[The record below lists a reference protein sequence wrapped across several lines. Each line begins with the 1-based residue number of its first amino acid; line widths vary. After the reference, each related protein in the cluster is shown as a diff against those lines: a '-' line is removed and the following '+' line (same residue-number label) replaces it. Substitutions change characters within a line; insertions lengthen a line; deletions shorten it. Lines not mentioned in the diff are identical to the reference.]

1 MTDMNMIIAEL
12 ENMGIEARATEVNKN
27 GTIKHGISIG
37 NGNVR
42 PVVYVDTL
50 EGTPKEIAEQV
61 AKIAE
66 DASPVN
72 IGDVKSLV
80 SRENILETVK
90 AKVVPV
96 TSYLE
101 NKVYREFLDLA
112 ICYYIPVEGVEG
124 GVVNLTKD
132 ICKNAKI
139 TEKQLFKAAM
149 KHTTTRIKDMVDIM
163 VEMMGMPEEMA
174 EMMGGRGQQIV
185 ITNMDKHLGAIA
197 LAGNLDEV
205 CEILGTDEVYILPSS
220 IHELIAVRANEPVE
234 GFRNMVSEVND
245 TQVAPEERLSYNVY
259 AYKRGGEIAI
269 A

>member
-12 ENMGIEARATEVNKN
+12 ENMGIEARAEAVNKN

-37 NGNVR
+37 GGNVR

-50 EGTPKEIAEQV
+50 EGTPREIAEQV

-101 NKVYREFLDLA
+101 NKVSFYLCIMYVLN
-112 ICYYIPVEGVEG
+112 G
-124 GVVNLTKD
+124 GWCPN
-132 ICKNAKI
+132 
-139 TEKQLFKAAM
+139 
-149 KHTTTRIKDMVDIM
+149 
-163 VEMMGMPEEMA
+163 
-174 EMMGGRGQQIV
+174 
-185 ITNMDKHLGAIA
+185 
-197 LAGNLDEV
+197 
-205 CEILGTDEVYILPSS
+205 
-220 IHELIAVRANEPVE
+220 
-234 GFRNMVSEVND
+234 
-245 TQVAPEERLSYNVY
+245 
-259 AYKRGGEIAI
+259 
-269 A
+269 